1 MTTLRIH
8 ITPCFVYL
16 ILSPADGT
24 PLSIRSKNNHMICV
38 SKLMHSNGLRRF
50 NMHIVTLHSVW
61 ILLVAMTGVDV
72 QGAGPPITC
81 EAGTFIVGE
90 PASITCNFRVLIT
103 STERPINM
111 ARYPSDA
118 PRGAIGTDVLL
129 CRWSAEKRKHDCF
142 TDMANYTF
150 DGILTDHLTVK
161 IPAASF
167 EHTGLYM
174 CFFVPSEGTDPHPC
188 ELRVQA
194 KPKRN
199 NTENTNTGEPEES
212 QAVLPIV
219 LPCVIVVLVGVCI
232 AGLVLFMRRRRANR
246 ARKSMIMEL
255 RHRSKTTKPL
265 LPDEKQQVDKLSEV
279 FQLSQTSLQKV
290 VNVLE
295 QEMQAGLHSSTQRSA
310 DTGMFRTFVSPLPTA
325 SELGYIMVFQLRSD
339 RLTIEL
345 VIIPSSEAACP
356 SQRFSV
362 PKGVANGIQLFDFI
376 ADKAEQ
382 IVKENFT
389 FLDDN
394 RKLKKAFNKNPL
406 QMPVAFVFAFPCK
419 HETISK
425 AYLTKWTKE
434 LDWKDVVC
442 KDLKEMLQQAF
453 KRKKRLNNLE
463 IVAIVNDTVSTL
475 VSAACSD
482 PQCKV
487 ALHVGNGLNACY
499 VEYFNT
505 TGAEC
510 PDAEKQIEVIN
521 TELGGLWNEENLDYL
536 RTVYDRELDD
546 YSANPGS
553 QSLEKMV
560 SWMYIGEIVRL
571 VLKRLFPSVSRDCD
585 LFKQYSFCS
594 EYVMIIERDTEDSFD
609 KTANLLL
616 GLGIEDCTDED
627 LKVVRDVCRLVYER
641 SASLA
646 AAGLAALINHV
657 NQPEVTIV
665 VDGIL
670 CRSYP
675 HFLDLMHSKTL
686 QLVKPGL
693 TFSLVSPSC
702 DRSIGAARIAA
713 ASLRLRNTKKSNK

>member
-1 MTTLRIH
+1 MEQKGPHSFKRTNMVPTVLLPVCMFLLFNI
-8 ITPCFVYL
+8 IPGA
-16 ILSPADGT
+16 SSD
-24 PLSIRSKNNHMICV
+24 SK
-38 SKLMHSNGLRRF
+38 
-50 NMHIVTLHSVW
+50 
-61 ILLVAMTGVDV
+61 
-72 QGAGPPITC
+72 PITC
-81 EAGTFIVGE
+81 EAGTFTNGE
-90 PASITCNFRVLIT
+90 PASIDCNFRTNIT
-103 STERPINM
+103 ASELGLSVTKF
-111 ARYPSDA
+111 PSDA
-118 PRGAIGTDVLL
+118 PKGDTGEDVLL
-129 CRWSAEKRKHDCF
+129 CRWDKEQNKYDCSIE
-142 TDMANYTF
+142 MANYVF
-150 DGILTDHLTVK
+150 DNILTDHLVVR
-161 IPAASF
+161 IPAVSF
-167 EHTGLYM
+167 EQAGWYK
-174 CFFVPSEGTDPHPC
+174 CYFVPTEEIDPYPC

-194 KPKRN
+194 RPESTSTARPES
-199 NTENTNTGEPEES
+199 TSTGEPEES

-246 ARKSMIMEL
+246 ARKSMGMEL
-255 RHRSKTTKPL
+255 HHGSKTTEPL

-279 FQLSQTSLQKV
+279 FQLSLTSLQKV

-310 DTGMFRTFVSPLPTA
+310 DTGMFRTCVSPLPTA

-339 RLTIEL
+339 WLTIEL

-356 SQRFSV
+356 SLSFSV
-362 PKGVANGIQLFDFI
+362 QKGVATGKQLFDFI

-382 IVKENFT
+382 FVKENLT
-389 FLDDN
+389 FLKDN
-394 RKLKKAFNKNPL
+394 RKLKKEFNKNPL

-487 ALHVGNGLNACY
+487 ALHVENGLNACH

-521 TELGGLWNEENLDYL
+521 TELGGLWNEANLDSL

-571 VLKRLFPSVSRDCD
+571 VLKRLKNDGTLFPSVSRDCG
-585 LFKQYSFCS
+585 LFKQYSFSS

-609 KTANLLL
+609 KTANLLRK
-616 GLGIEDCTDED
+616 LGIEDCSDED

-693 TFSLVSPSC
+693 TFSLVPPSC